1 MSEFDHERT
10 SGDEAGLTIDELAER
25 FGVSVRAVRYYI
37 AQGLLPGPSSRGK
50 LASYGEEHLTRLGL
64 IRQLSERHVPLAKI
78 QALLEGLSTDD
89 LKALRVAEADRSLQL
104 EEAERGRSP
113 QDYVAALL
121 DTAREARH
129 TPLPQAPRSPD
140 ISPEPVARAGS
151 AHVSLQRGS
160 AGENWYRW
168 TLAPGIEL
176 HVSAEARIR
185 FQGLLRRILL
195 AAQNTMKDD

>member
-1 MSEFDHERT
+1 MSEFDHDYT

-50 LASYGEEHLTRLGL
+50 FASYGEEHLTRLGL

-89 LKALRVAEADRSLQL
+89 LRALRAAEADRSLQL
-104 EEAERGRSP
+104 EEAERSRSP
-113 QDYVAALL
+113 HDYVTALL
-121 DTAREARH
+121 DNAREARQ
-129 TPLPQAPRSPD
+129 TPLPRARRSPD
-140 ISPEPVARAGS
+140 ISPEPAARAGS
-151 AHVSLQRGS
+151 GNGAPKRGG

-176 HVSAEARIR
+176 HVSAEARVR
-185 FQGLLRRILL
+185 FQSLLRRILL
-195 AAQNTMKDD
+195 AAQDNVKDD